1 MPKILIVDDST
12 FERKTVGD
20 MLKRSGYP
28 SVLEAED
35 GEKGLEAYERETP
48 DLVLL
53 DIRMPGL
60 SGVEVLQR
68 LIQKHP
74 SANVVM
80 VSIIRDQASIDE
92 CMKLGAK
99 GYVNKPVTT
108 DKLLP
113 HVKAL
118 IG

>member
-1 MPKILIVDDST
+1 MAKILIVDDST

-20 MLKRSGYP
+20 MLRRSGYAD
-28 SVLEAED
+28 VVEAED
-35 GEKGLEAYERETP
+35 GERGIEAFDREKP

-60 SGVEVLQR
+60 SGVEVLQKI
-68 LIQKHP
+68 IQKSP
-74 SANVVM
+74 SAKVVM
-80 VSIIRDQASIDE
+80 VSIVRDQASIDE
-92 CMKLGAK
+92 CLKLGAK

-113 HVKAL
+113 HVKSL

>member
-1 MPKILIVDDST
+1 MAKILIVDDST

-20 MLKRSGYP
+20 ILRNSGYKEI
-28 SVLEAED
+28 LEAED
-35 GEKGLEAYERETP
+35 GEKGLEVF
-48 DLVLL
+48 VLL

-60 SGVEVLQR
+60 SGVEVLQK
-68 LIQKHP
+68 LVEKHP
-74 SANVVM
+74 TVKVVM

-92 CMKLGAK
+92 CMRLGAK
-99 GYVNKPVTT
+99 GYVNKPVTS

-113 HVKAL
+113 HVKSL